1 MKVFKLIFKNM
12 LRHKLRTSLTILGI
26 AIAVMAFGVL
36 RTVIGAWYVG
46 LEATSPDRLITRNS
60 VSFIFP
66 LPVAYR
72 ERIESVPGVT
82 AVSYANWFQGVYID
96 ERNFFPRLAVDVETL
111 FDLYPEL
118 LLPAE
123 QAEDFK
129 KQRNACIV
137 GAKTAKKFNLKPGD
151 AMTVD
156 GDIYPGRYTFVVRGI
171 YRGRDRATDET
182 QMFFHWEYLDE
193 LLKKD
198 MPIRSGYVGWY
209 VIRIADP
216 DQSAAVSAAVD
227 EIFRNSPSETKTE
240 TEKAFTQGFISMS
253 STIILAIQFISYI
266 IIGIILLVL
275 ANTMV
280 MTARERVM
288 EYAVLKTLGFRTLH
302 IAGLITGESMLIA
315 VIGGALGLLMTF
327 PICAGV
333 GEQFSNIFPV
343 FLVGTDTMLTAM
355 SFALLVGMVASIVP
369 LYRAMTTSIVDGL
382 RHVG

>member
-12 LRHKLRTSLTILGI
+12 FRHKLRTALTIMGI
-26 AIAVMAFGVL
+26 SIAVMAFALL

-46 LEATSPDRLITRNS
+46 IEATAPDRLITRNS

-72 ERIESVPGVT
+72 ARIASIPGVSN
-82 AVSYANWFQGVYID
+82 VSFANWFQGVYID
-96 ERNFFPRLAVDVETL
+96 ERNFFPRMAVDVETF

-123 QAEDFK
+123 QKEDFK

-137 GAKTAKKFNLKPGD
+137 GAKTAKKFNLKIGD

-156 GDIYPGRYTFVVRGI
+156 GDIYPGRYTFIVRGV
-171 YRGRDRATDET
+171 YTGRDRATDET
-182 QMFFHWEYLDE
+182 QMFFHWAYLDE
-193 LLKKD
+193 QLKRD

-209 VIRIADP
+209 VVRIADP
-216 DQSAAVSAAVD
+216 AQTAAVSAGID

-266 IIGIILLVL
+266 IVGIILLVL

-280 MTARERVM
+280 MTARERIM

-302 IAGLITGESMLIA
+302 IAGLITGESLLIA
-315 VIGGALGLLMTF
+315 VIGGAIGLAITF
-327 PICAGV
+327 PITAGI
-333 GEQFSNIFPV
+333 GEQLSNIFPV
-343 FLVGTDTMLTAM
+343 FLVETSTMATAM
-355 SFALLVGMVASIVP
+355 SFAILVGLIASIVP

-382 RHVG
+382 RHAG